1 MTKLKFPVLVAASAL
16 LAITACTDVNSPT
29 NNPRQRTAEGAG
41 IGAVAGAIAGGINAD
56 NRKER
61 QRNVLLGAIGGA
73 AIGAAVGNRL
83 DKQAAD
89 LQAAIGND
97 RVSVVNTGNALVVTM
112 PQDILFAVDSAS
124 LRPDLRADLG
134 ALSRNLQQYPDST
147 VQVIGHTDNTGTAA
161 YNQNLSARRANS
173 VAAVLINNG
182 VSSGRI
188 VAIGRGE
195 DQPIAS
201 NLSPEGRAQNRRV
214 EIIIRPN

>member
-1 MTKLKFPVLVAASAL
+1 MTKFKFPVFVATAGL
-16 LAITACTDVNSPT
+16 LAVTACTNVNTPT

-83 DKQAAD
+83 DKQASD

-97 RVSVVNTGNALVVTM
+97 RVSVVNTGNTLVVTM
-112 PQDILFAVDSAS
+112 PQDILFAVDSTT
-124 LRPDLRADLG
+124 LRPDLRADLRG
-134 ALSRNLQQYPDST
+134 LARNLQQYPNST
-147 VQVIGHTDNTGTAA
+147 VQVVGHTDNTGTAA
-161 YNQNLSARRANS
+161 YNQNLSARRANA
-173 VAAVLINNG
+173 VAGVLINSG

-188 VAIGRGE
+188 SAIGRGE
-195 DQPIAS
+195 DQPVAS